1 MTYSKQLDIVLIM
14 RLDKLPCEVFNAVHK
29 HLLIKPHDS
38 IIVAVSGGPDSV
50 ALIKILDSINSSK
63 NLRLS
68 LFIAHLNHQL
78 RGKSSEED
86 AQFVQNLS
94 EDLSL
99 PFLLKS
105 VDIQKIADQT
115 KRSIEETARRERYK
129 FFMESAQ
136 KHNTSAVAIG
146 HTADDNTETILHR
159 ILRGTGTLGLGGI
172 PIKRPLVSGSAIQ
185 LIRPL
190 LFTWRKEIIEYLR
203 EKQFTYRTDA
213 SNYEPIYLR
222 NKIRLE
228 LIPLLENQY
237 NPNIKNLLI
246 QLCQILNINNEYLIS
261 EAKNILKA
269 STREER
275 EGSYSIDTYTLT
287 KQPKIL
293 QYFALR
299 EILNILQIPLSEI
312 TYKHYT
318 KILNEITRKGKGRYF
333 QLPEKLSLWHEHGML
348 HFQKDLLRKPCI
360 PLSETPIQ
368 IPGTTPVYPLG
379 QLVCEIFDM
388 QNFSLE
394 TYKKS
399 KTKNEELFDMQSI
412 DMPVTVR
419 GRKAG
424 DKISPLGTNGHKKL
438 KDIFIDKKISVKE
451 RDAIPIVVMKN
462 QPIWAIGICIDNKVK
477 VTTNTRKLLKLTFY
491 RN

>member
-1 MTYSKQLDIVLIM
+1 M

-213 SNYEPIYLR
+213 SNR
-222 NKIRLE
+222 NSEKYPTRS
-228 LIPLLENQY
+228 
-237 NPNIKNLLI
+237 NPNATKH
-246 QLCQILNINNEYLIS
+246 IL
-261 EAKNILKA
+261 A
-269 STREER
+269 
-275 EGSYSIDTYTLT
+275 
-287 KQPKIL
+287 
-293 QYFALR
+293 
-299 EILNILQIPLSEI
+299 
-312 TYKHYT
+312 
-318 KILNEITRKGKGRYF
+318 
-333 QLPEKLSLWHEHGML
+333 
-348 HFQKDLLRKPCI
+348 
-360 PLSETPIQ
+360 
-368 IPGTTPVYPLG
+368 
-379 QLVCEIFDM
+379 
-388 QNFSLE
+388 
-394 TYKKS
+394 
-399 KTKNEELFDMQSI
+399 
-412 DMPVTVR
+412 
-419 GRKAG
+419 
-424 DKISPLGTNGHKKL
+424 
-438 KDIFIDKKISVKE
+438 
-451 RDAIPIVVMKN
+451 
-462 QPIWAIGICIDNKVK
+462 
-477 VTTNTRKLLKLTFY
+477 
-491 RN
+491 